1 MSDFDLTPPPGHDPR
16 RAPNPS
22 AGPRDGADETLILRA
37 LAMAWSP
44 RHRKWLIDVL
54 RRLDLRTGRGVYFGQ
69 ADVDDSLMAL
79 AGRGLVAR
87 SDQGWQ
93 CTTDHRIGQ
102 FRLALAA
109 PEFRR
114 WREAI
119 LAADGSAPTR
129 GWFQFSG
136 MGTAVTV
143 ARLAFYG
150 GDDVDRWRL
159 IEQAG
164 QHLPDWG
171 SIIDQVV
178 LTGFCL
184 LYTSRCV

>member
-1 MSDFDLTPPPGHDPR
+1 MSDFELTPPPDHDPR
-16 RAPNPS
+16 RAPKPL
-22 AGPRDGADETLILRA
+22 AGARDAADEIPILRA

-54 RRLDLRTGRGVYFGQ
+54 RRLDLRTARGAYFGQ

-109 PEFRR
+109 PEPPDALRPVRR
-114 WREAI
+114 VRFA
-119 LAADGSAPTR
+119 SACTAPLTR
-129 GWFQFSG
+129 PPIG
-136 MGTAVTV
+136 
-143 ARLAFYG
+143 
-150 GDDVDRWRL
+150 
-159 IEQAG
+159 
-164 QHLPDWG
+164 P
-171 SIIDQVV
+171 V
-178 LTGFCL
+178 LTQPACA
-184 LYTSRCV
+184 